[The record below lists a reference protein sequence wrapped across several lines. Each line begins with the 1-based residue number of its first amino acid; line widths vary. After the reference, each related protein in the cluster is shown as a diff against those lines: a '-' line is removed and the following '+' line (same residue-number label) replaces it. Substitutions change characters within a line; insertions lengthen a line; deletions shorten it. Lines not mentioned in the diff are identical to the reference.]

1 MKSARKQYIREQKT
15 ICGDSYAEVDFC
27 WITER
32 EHRAGPRGK
41 KQFASS
47 LAQQKRNRERSARLL
62 VQLLNTNFDQR
73 GFALTLTYEDMW
85 LPDDDETAWKDVYNY
100 LKRVRRWL
108 TRKNWQD
115 ATPIKW
121 VCVTEN
127 QEADPAN
134 GLKEVRYHHHMVL
147 QVDGLTAAH
156 RAALR
161 DALEDLW
168 CTGRSREP
176 LGTVNADRLQPEH
189 DSLEGLVKYMLK
201 YPRRRKSWHASRG
214 LKRPTYP
221 RPNDTHWTP
230 RKLADAC
237 TLRVDDADYWERRY
251 PGYRFLGA
259 VPSYN
264 EERAEWRLYIKL
276 RRKRR

>member
-1 MKSARKQYIREQKT
+1 MKTTRKQYIREQKT

-85 LPDDDETAWKDVYNY
+85 LPDDDEAAWKDVYNY

-134 GLKEVRYHHHMVL
+134 GLKEVRYHHHIFTW
-147 QVDGLTAAH
+147 QH
-156 RAALR
+156 
-161 DALEDLW
+161 
-168 CTGRSREP
+168 
-176 LGTVNADRLQPEH
+176 
-189 DSLEGLVKYMLK
+189 
-201 YPRRRKSWHASRG
+201 
-214 LKRPTYP
+214 
-221 RPNDTHWTP
+221 
-230 RKLADAC
+230 
-237 TLRVDDADYWERRY
+237 
-251 PGYRFLGA
+251 
-259 VPSYN
+259 
-264 EERAEWRLYIKL
+264 
-276 RRKRR
+276 

>member
-27 WITER
+27 WITVR

-85 LPDDDETAWKDVYNY
+85 LPDDDEAAWKDVYNY

-161 DALEDLW
+161 GVDKATYL
-168 CTGRSREP
+168 RREKVWAVVCVVVGC
-176 LGTVNADRLQPEH
+176 LMLAAATYYN
-189 DSLEGLVKYMLK
+189 LVV
-201 YPRRRKSWHASRG
+201 
-214 LKRPTYP
+214 
-221 RPNDTHWTP
+221 RPN
-230 RKLADAC
+230 
-237 TLRVDDADYWERRY
+237 
-251 PGYRFLGA
+251 LGA
-259 VPSYN
+259 
-264 EERAEWRLYIKL
+264 
-276 RRKRR
+276 

>member
-1 MKSARKQYIREQKT
+1 M
-15 ICGDSYAEVDFC
+15 G
-27 WITER
+27 
-32 EHRAGPRGK
+32 
-41 KQFASS
+41 
-47 LAQQKRNRERSARLL
+47 
-62 VQLLNTNFDQR
+62 
-73 GFALTLTYEDMW
+73 
-85 LPDDDETAWKDVYNY
+85 
-100 LKRVRRWL
+100 VR
-108 TRKNWQD
+108 D
-115 ATPIKW
+115 G
-121 VCVTEN
+121 N

-189 DSLEGLVKYMLK
+189 DSLEGLAKYMLK

-237 TLRVDDADYWERRY
+237 TMRVDDADYWERRY

>member
-1 MKSARKQYIREQKT
+1 MKTTRKQYIREQKT

-73 GFALTLTYEDMW
+73 GFALTLTYEDTW
-85 LPDDDETAWKDVYNY
+85 LPDDDEAAWKDVYNY

-108 TRKNWQD
+108 ARQNWQD

-189 DSLEGLVKYMLK
+189 DSLEGLAKYMLK
-201 YPRRRKSWHASRG
+201 YPPPPQKLARQ
-214 LKRPTYP
+214 P
-221 RPNDTHWTP
+221 RPKAAHLSP
-230 RKLADAC
+230 
-237 TLRVDDADYWERRY
+237 
-251 PGYRFLGA
+251 PQ
-259 VPSYN
+259 
-264 EERAEWRLYIKL
+264 
-276 RRKRR
+276 

>member
-73 GFALTLTYEDMW
+73 GFAVTLTYEDMW
-85 LPDDDETAWKDVYNY
+85 LPDDDEAAWKDVYNY

-108 TRKNWQD
+108 TRQNWQD

-189 DSLEGLVKYMLK
+189 DSLEGLAKYMLK
-201 YPRRRKSWHASRG
+201 YPAAAKAG
-214 LKRPTYP
+214 MQ
-221 RPNDTHWTP
+221 
-230 RKLADAC
+230 AA
-237 TLRVDDADYWERRY
+237 A
-251 PGYRFLGA
+251 
-259 VPSYN
+259 
-264 EERAEWRLYIKL
+264 
-276 RRKRR
+276 

>member
-1 MKSARKQYIREQKT
+1 MKTTRKQYIREQKT

-27 WITER
+27 WIAER

-41 KQFASS
+41 KKFASS

-85 LPDDDETAWKDVYNY
+85 LPDDDEAAWKDVYNY

-176 LGTVNADRLQPEH
+176 LGTVNADRL
-189 DSLEGLVKYMLK
+189 
-201 YPRRRKSWHASRG
+201 
-214 LKRPTYP
+214 
-221 RPNDTHWTP
+221 
-230 RKLADAC
+230 
-237 TLRVDDADYWERRY
+237 
-251 PGYRFLGA
+251 
-259 VPSYN
+259 
-264 EERAEWRLYIKL
+264 
-276 RRKRR
+276 